1 MSAPFCGWCEDRE
14 DCPNCPNCHDWH
26 VVAFRAL
33 GLIGIAITMAL
44 LVDALHALAQVEDI
58 AAKLLVERDEARRLL
73 LTRVE
78 ATRLDE
84 ATLAHEYLLKE
95 HRLALS
101 ENAGM
106 RGVLESFI
114 GTAEAAIRHQE
125 TKNKGGQQVPFFG
138 DFHESTPSTAGRL
151 RWWAKRMQ
159 EALAGNGQIPSREQQ
174 LQQALDAAC
183 LCASCK
189 QHYEQV
195 TGEPH
200 KKAEVERLQKLQAII
215 AQFMRVRELVAE
227 QAEDD
232 GLWFA
237 AKTAPEAYLMQEL
250 RRLHAVVE
258 GKP

>member
-1 MSAPFCGWCEDRE
+1 VSEPVTTVRRRMPLDGTDAQ
-14 DCPNCPNCHDWH
+14 
-26 VVAFRAL
+26 AL
-33 GLIGIAITMAL
+33 E
-44 LVDALHALAQVEDI
+44 HALAQVEDI

-138 DFHESTPSTAGRL
+138 DFHESTPSTAARL
-151 RWWAKRMQ
+151 RWWKKRM
-159 EALAGNGQIPSREQQ
+159 EKALEGPSPEPPQRNG
-174 LQQALDAAC
+174 C
-183 LCASCK
+183 
-189 QHYEQV
+189 
-195 TGEPH
+195 T
-200 KKAEVERLQKLQAII
+200 RLSTEKGVDVCRNCGGKRSEHPL
-215 AQFMRVRELVAE
+215 
-227 QAEDD
+227 
-232 GLWFA
+232 
-237 AKTAPEAYLMQEL
+237 AKVP
-250 RRLHAVVE
+250 
-258 GKP
+258 